1 MVFRGGT
8 ALNKI
13 YLNPPSRYSEDIDF
27 VQIKSEPI
35 GDVIEAIH
43 LALDSWLGI
52 PKRKITERGIKLIYR
67 YQSIENI
74 SARLK
79 IEINTTEHY
88 NILPLEKI
96 NYRIDSDWFKGNTEI
111 LTYHLDELMGSKLG
125 VLKEFPNADK
135 FDKQIRGWVR
145 YWNEILKPDEI
156 LNANLIKALMATESG
171 FDQNSDNKTKNI
183 HARGLMQIRDQTLH
197 ILGDHK
203 GELKDYLIHLAA
215 NNLLD
220 LSANICVGVRWLFQK
235 KKLASARLKRTASWE
250 EAIIEYKGYWDEVK
264 KGNDPK
270 PMQHLREYF
279 NRLQKGI

>member
-1 MVFRGGT
+1 MVTIRHEHCADNPSKKDLLSFDEMQHISE
-8 ALNKI
+8 I
-13 YLNPPSRYSEDIDF
+13 YFENLTGPPAE
-27 VQIKSEPI
+27 
-35 GDVIEAIH
+35 
-43 LALDSWLGI
+43 
-52 PKRKITERGIKLIYR
+52 
-67 YQSIENI
+67 
-74 SARLK
+74 
-79 IEINTTEHY
+79 
-88 NILPLEKI
+88 
-96 NYRIDSDWFKGNTEI
+96 
-111 LTYHLDELMGSKLG
+111 G

-156 LNANLIKALMATESG
+156 LNANLIKALIATESS
-171 FDQNSDNKTKNI
+171 FDQNSDNKTKNV

-220 LSANICVGVRWLFQK
+220 PSANICAGVRWLFQK
-235 KKLASARLKRTASWE
+235 KKLASARLKRTATWE
-250 EAIIEYKGYWDEVK
+250 EAIIEYKGYWDEVG

-279 NRLQKGI
+279 NRLQKGT